1 METDNFIRKVF
12 RQNGRNLENKIRDI
26 FMQCSVFNETIISL
40 TLVGYE
46 IIIADSAL
54 RTSSS
59 NACSWNN
66 C

>member
-26 FMQCSVFNETIISL
+26 FMQCSVFNETIIPL